1 MGQLVKRA
9 GLPGRPKMET
19 VAVVLE
25 EPGKLALRTV
35 ALQEPGADD
44 LVVDA
49 VWSGISS
56 GTERLLW
63 AGRMPSFPGMGYPL
77 VPGYETVARV
87 TRAAEG
93 FAEGDLVFVP
103 GANCYKDVKGL
114 FGGAAKRI
122 VLPAA
127 RAVKLDGMAEE
138 EGILIAL
145 AATAHHAVAGDG
157 ACLPQLIV
165 GHGLLG
171 RLIARITLALG
182 GEPPT
187 VIETQVAR
195 HDGASGYTVFTP
207 EQDTRRDYAAICDAS
222 GAAGL
227 LDTLI
232 PKLRKRGE
240 ITLAGFYEQPLS
252 FTFPPAFMR
261 EARIRIAAEFTMAD
275 MQAVKALVA
284 DGSLRLSGLISHHAA
299 AATAAQ
305 AYEQAFTDPDCI
317 KMALDWSAF
326 T

>member
-1 MGQLVKRA
+1 
-9 GLPGRPKMET
+9 MET

-25 EPGKLALRTV
+25 QPGKLALRTV

-49 VWSGISS
+49 AWSGISS

-63 AGRMPSFPGMGYPL
+63 AGRMPNFPGMGYPL
-77 VPGYETVARV
+77 VPGYETVGRV
-87 TRAAEG
+87 SRAAAG
-93 FAEGDLVFVP
+93 FDEGDLVFVP

-114 FGGAAKRI
+114 FGGAAARI

-127 RAVKLDGMAEE
+127 RAVKLDGIADED
-138 EGILIAL
+138 GILIAL
-145 AATAHHAVAGDG
+145 AATAHHAVAQ
-157 ACLPQLIV
+157 ALPQLIV

-182 GEPPT
+182 GEAPT
-187 VIETQVAR
+187 VLETQAAR
-195 HDGASGYTVFTP
+195 HDGASGYTVTHP
-207 EQDTRRDYAAICDAS
+207 ERDTRRDYATICDAS

-227 LDTLI
+227 LDQLI
-232 PKLRKRGE
+232 PKLRKQGE
-240 ITLAGFYEQPLS
+240 ITLAGFYEEPLS

-284 DGSLRLSGLISHHAA
+284 SGALSLKGLISHHAS
-299 AATAAQ
+299 AATAAS
-305 AYEQAFTDPDCI
+305 AYEQAFTDPSCI
-317 KMALDWSAF
+317 KMALDWSELA
-326 T
+326 

>member
-1 MGQLVKRA
+1 
-9 GLPGRPKMET
+9 MET

-25 EPGKLALRTV
+25 KPGKLALRTV

-63 AGRMPSFPGMGYPL
+63 AGRMPNFPGMGYPL

-87 TRAAEG
+87 SQAAEG

-127 RAVKLDGMAEE
+127 RAVKLDGIADE

-145 AATAHHAVAGDG
+145 AATAHHAVAQ
-157 ACLPQLIV
+157 ALPQLII

-171 RLIARITLALG
+171 RLIARLTLALG
-182 GEPPT
+182 GEAPT
-187 VIETQVAR
+187 VLETSAAR
-195 HDGASGYTVFTP
+195 HDGGAGYSVVTP
-207 EQDTRRDYAAICDAS
+207 DQDTRRDYATICDAS

-227 LDTLI
+227 LDQII
-232 PKLRKRGE
+232 PKLRKQGE
-240 ITLAGFYEQPLS
+240 ITLAGFYEEPLS
-252 FTFPPAFMR
+252 FSFPPAFMR

-284 DGSLRLSGLISHHAA
+284 DGRLSLKGLISHHASA
-299 AATAAQ
+299 STAEQ
-305 AYEQAFTDPDCI
+305 AYEQAFTDPNCI
-317 KMALDWSAF
+317 KMALDWSALA
-326 T
+326 

>member
-1 MGQLVKRA
+1 
-9 GLPGRPKMET
+9 MET

-25 EPGKLALRTV
+25 QPGKLALRTV

-63 AGRMPSFPGMGYPL
+63 AGRMPNFPGMGYPL

-87 TRAAEG
+87 TQAAEG

-127 RAVKLDGMAEE
+127 RAVKLDGISDE

-145 AATAHHAVAGDG
+145 AATAHHAVAH
-157 ACLPQLIV
+157 ALPQLII

-171 RLIARITLALG
+171 RLIARVTLALG
-182 GEPPT
+182 GEAPT
-187 VIETQVAR
+187 VIETQAAR
-195 HDGASGYTVFTP
+195 HDGAEGYTVLTP
-207 EQDTRRDYAAICDAS
+207 EQDTRRDYQTICDAS

-227 LDTLI
+227 LDTII
-232 PKLRKRGE
+232 PKLRKQGE
-240 ITLAGFYEQPLS
+240 ITLAGFYEEPLS

-261 EARIRIAAEFTMAD
+261 EARIRIAAEFTKAD
-275 MQAVKALVA
+275 MEAVKSLVA
-284 DGSLRLSGLISHHAA
+284 NGSLSLSGLISHHAA
-299 AATAAQ
+299 ASTAEQ
-305 AYEQAFTDPDCI
+305 AYEQAFTDPNCI
-317 KMALDWSAF
+317 KMALDWSAL

>member
-1 MGQLVKRA
+1 
-9 GLPGRPKMET
+9 MET

-25 EPGKLALRTV
+25 KPGKLALRTV

-63 AGRMPSFPGMGYPL
+63 AGRMPNFPGMGYPL

-87 TRAAEG
+87 SQAAEA

-127 RAVKLDGMAEE
+127 RAVKLDGIADE

-145 AATAHHAVAGDG
+145 AATAHHAVAQ
-157 ACLPQLIV
+157 ALPQLII

-171 RLIARITLALG
+171 RLIARLTLALG
-182 GEPPT
+182 GEAPT
-187 VIETQVAR
+187 VLETSAAR
-195 HDGASGYTVFTP
+195 HDGGAGYSVVTP
-207 EQDTRRDYAAICDAS
+207 DQDTRRDYATICDAS

-227 LDTLI
+227 LDQII
-232 PKLRKRGE
+232 PKLRKQGE
-240 ITLAGFYEQPLS
+240 ITLAGFYEEPLS
-252 FTFPPAFMR
+252 FSFPPAFMR

-284 DGSLRLSGLISHHAA
+284 DGRLSLKGLISHHASA
-299 AATAAQ
+299 STAEQ
-305 AYEQAFTDPDCI
+305 AYEQAFTDPNCI
-317 KMALDWSAF
+317 KMALDWSALA
-326 T
+326 

>member
-1 MGQLVKRA
+1 
-9 GLPGRPKMET
+9 MET

-25 EPGKLALRTV
+25 KPGKLALRTV

-63 AGRMPSFPGMGYPL
+63 AGRMPNFPGMGYPL

-87 TRAAEG
+87 SQAAEG

-122 VLPAA
+122 VLAAA
-127 RAVKLDGMAEE
+127 RAVKLDGIADE

-145 AATAHHAVAGDG
+145 AATAHHAVAQ
-157 ACLPQLIV
+157 ALPQLII

-171 RLIARITLALG
+171 RLIARLTLALG
-182 GEPPT
+182 GEAPT
-187 VIETQVAR
+187 VLETSAAR
-195 HDGASGYTVFTP
+195 HDGGAGYSVVTP
-207 EQDTRRDYAAICDAS
+207 DQDTRRDYATICDAS

-227 LDTLI
+227 LDQII
-232 PKLRKRGE
+232 PKLRKQGE
-240 ITLAGFYEQPLS
+240 ITLAGFYEEPLS
-252 FTFPPAFMR
+252 FSFPPAFMR

-284 DGSLRLSGLISHHAA
+284 DGRLSLKGLISHHASA
-299 AATAAQ
+299 STAEQ
-305 AYEQAFTDPDCI
+305 AYEQAFTDPNCI
-317 KMALDWSAF
+317 KMALDWSALA
-326 T
+326 

>member
-1 MGQLVKRA
+1 
-9 GLPGRPKMET
+9 MET

-25 EPGKLALRTV
+25 QPGKLALRTV
-35 ALQEPGADD
+35 ALQDPGADD

-87 TRAAEG
+87 SQAADG
-93 FAEGDLVFVP
+93 FSEGDLVFVP

-127 RAVKLDGMAEE
+127 RAVKLDGITDE

-145 AATAHHAVAGDG
+145 AATAHHAVASEG
-157 ACLPQLIV
+157 ASLPQLIV

-182 GEPPT
+182 GAAPT
-187 VIETQVAR
+187 VIETQAAR
-195 HDGASGYTVFTP
+195 HDGAAGYVVVTP
-207 EQDTRRDYAAICDAS
+207 EQDTRRDYQTICDAS

-232 PKLRKRGE
+232 PKLAKRGE
-240 ITLAGFYEQPLS
+240 ITLAGFYEDALS

-261 EARIRIAAEFTMAD
+261 EARIRIAAEFTKQD
-275 MQAVKALVA
+275 MEAVKTLVA
-284 DGSLRLSGLISHHAA
+284 NGSLSLSGLISHHAA
-299 AATAAQ
+299 ASTAAQ
-305 AYEQAFTDPDCI
+305 AYEQAFTDPNCI
-317 KMALDWSAF
+317 KMALDWSALA
-326 T
+326 

>member
-1 MGQLVKRA
+1 MD
-9 GLPGRPKMET
+9 T

-44 LVVDA
+44 IVVDA

-63 AGRMPSFPGMGYPL
+63 AGRMPHFPGMGYPL

-87 TRAAEG
+87 RQGAHD

-114 FGGAAKRI
+114 FGGAAARI

-127 RAVKLDGMAEE
+127 RAVKLEGITDES
-138 EGILIAL
+138 GILIAL
-145 AATAHHAVAGDG
+145 AATAHHAVVGG
-157 ACLPQLIV
+157 AELPQLIV

-171 RLIARITLALG
+171 RLIARVTMALG
-182 GEPPT
+182 GAAPT
-187 VIETQVAR
+187 VWETQAAR
-195 HDGASGYTVFTP
+195 RDGAAGYAVITP
-207 EQDTRRDYAAICDAS
+207 ASDTRRDYATICDAS

-227 LDTLI
+227 LDQII
-232 PKLRKRGE
+232 PKLRKQGE
-240 ITLAGFYEQPLS
+240 ITLAGFYEEPLS

-261 EARIRIAAEFTMAD
+261 EARIRIAAEFTKPD
-275 MQAVKALVA
+275 MEAVKALVA
-284 DGSLRLSGLISHHAA
+284 DGRLSLSGLITHHAA
-299 AATAAQ
+299 AATAAE
-305 AYEQAFTDPDCI
+305 AYEQAFTDPACI
-317 KMALDWSAF
+317 KMALDWSALA
-326 T
+326 

>member
-1 MGQLVKRA
+1 
-9 GLPGRPKMET
+9 MET

-25 EPGKLALRTV
+25 RPGKLALRTV
-35 ALQEPGADD
+35 SLQEPGADD

-63 AGRMPSFPGMGYPL
+63 AGRMPNFPGMGYPL

-87 TRAAEG
+87 SQAAQG

-127 RAVKLDGMAEE
+127 RAVKLDGISDE

-145 AATAHHAVAGDG
+145 AATAHHAVAH
-157 ACLPQLIV
+157 ALPQLII

-187 VIETQVAR
+187 VIETQAAR
-195 HDGASGYTVFTP
+195 HDGAEGYTVVTP

-227 LDTLI
+227 LDTII
-232 PKLRKRGE
+232 PKLRKQGE
-240 ITLAGFYEQPLS
+240 ITLAGFYEEPLS

-261 EARIRIAAEFTMAD
+261 EAKIRIAAEFTMAD

-284 DGSLRLSGLISHHAA
+284 NRSLSLSGLISHHAA
-299 AATAAQ
+299 ASTAER
-305 AYEQAFTDPDCI
+305 AYEQAFTDPNCI
-317 KMALDWSAF
+317 KMALDWSAL

>member
-1 MGQLVKRA
+1 MD
-9 GLPGRPKMET
+9 T

-25 EPGKLALRTV
+25 QPGKLALRTV

-87 TRAAEG
+87 TQAAG
-93 FAEGDLVFVP
+93 DFAEGDLVFVP

-114 FGGAAKRI
+114 FGGAAARL

-127 RAVKLDGMAEE
+127 RAVKLEGITSD

-145 AATAHHAVAGDG
+145 AATAHHAVASEGFT
-157 ACLPQLIV
+157 LPQLII

-182 GEPPT
+182 GEAPI
-187 VIETQVAR
+187 VLETNPAR
-195 HDGASGYTVFTP
+195 QDGAEGYVVTAP
-207 EQDTRRDYAAICDAS
+207 EACTRRDFRTICDAS
-222 GAAGL
+222 GAANL

-232 PKLRKRGE
+232 PRLARRGE
-240 ITLAGFYEQPLS
+240 ITLAGFYEEPLS

-261 EARIRIAAEFTMAD
+261 EARIRIAAEFTRAD
-275 MQAVKALVA
+275 MDAVQRLVA
-284 DGSLRLSGLISHHAA
+284 DGSLSLSGLISHHAA
-299 AATAAQ
+299 ARTAAA
-305 AYEQAFTDPDCI
+305 AYEQAFTDPSCI
-317 KMALDWSAF
+317 KMALDWSALA
-326 T
+326 

>member
-1 MGQLVKRA
+1 
-9 GLPGRPKMET
+9 MET

-25 EPGKLALRTV
+25 QPGKLALRTV
-35 ALQEPGADD
+35 ALQEPKADD

-87 TRAAEG
+87 THPAEG

-103 GANCYKDVKGL
+103 GANCYKDVRGL

-122 VLPAA
+122 VLQAS
-127 RAVKLDGMAEE
+127 RAVKLDGIGGE

-145 AATAHHAVAGDG
+145 AATAHHAVAH
-157 ACLPQLIV
+157 ALPQLVI

-182 GEPPT
+182 GDAPA
-187 VIETQVAR
+187 VIETNAAR
-195 HDGASGYTVFTP
+195 HDGAAGYAVVTP
-207 EQDTRRDYAAICDAS
+207 EQDTRRDYATICDAS

-227 LDTLI
+227 LDQII
-232 PKLRKRGE
+232 PKLRKQGE
-240 ITLAGFYEQPLS
+240 ITLAGFYEEPLS

-275 MQAVKALVA
+275 MQAVKSLVST
-284 DGSLRLSGLISHHAA
+284 GRLSLKGLISHHAS
-299 AATAAQ
+299 AATAAE
-305 AYEQAFTDPDCI
+305 AYEQAFTDPHCI
-317 KMALDWSAF
+317 KMALDWSALA
-326 T
+326 

>member
-1 MGQLVKRA
+1 
-9 GLPGRPKMET
+9 MET

-25 EPGKLALRTV
+25 KPGKLALRTV

-63 AGRMPSFPGMGYPL
+63 AGRMPNFPGMGYPL

-87 TRAAEG
+87 SQGAEG

-127 RAVKLDGMAEE
+127 RAVKLDGIADE

-145 AATAHHAVAGDG
+145 AATAHHAVAH
-157 ACLPQLIV
+157 ALPQLII

-171 RLIARITLALG
+171 RLIARLTLALG
-182 GEPPT
+182 GEAPT
-187 VIETQVAR
+187 VLETSAAR
-195 HDGASGYTVFTP
+195 HDGGAGYSVVTP
-207 EQDTRRDYAAICDAS
+207 DQDTRRDYATICDAS

-227 LDTLI
+227 LDQII
-232 PKLRKRGE
+232 PKLRKQGE
-240 ITLAGFYEQPLS
+240 ITLAGFYEEPLS
-252 FTFPPAFMR
+252 FSFPPAFMR

-284 DGSLRLSGLISHHAA
+284 DGRLSLKGLISHHASA
-299 AATAAQ
+299 SMAEQ
-305 AYEQAFTDPDCI
+305 AYEQAFTDPNCI
-317 KMALDWSAF
+317 KMALDWSALA
-326 T
+326 

>member
-1 MGQLVKRA
+1 
-9 GLPGRPKMET
+9 MET

-25 EPGKLALRTV
+25 RPGKLALRTV
-35 ALQEPGADD
+35 SLQEPGADD

-63 AGRMPSFPGMGYPL
+63 AGRMPNFPGMGYPL

-87 TRAAEG
+87 SRAAQG

-127 RAVKLDGMAEE
+127 RAVKLDGISDE

-145 AATAHHAVAGDG
+145 AATAHHAVAH
-157 ACLPQLIV
+157 ALPQLII

-187 VIETQVAR
+187 VIETQAAR
-195 HDGASGYTVFTP
+195 HDGAEGYTVVTP

-227 LDTLI
+227 LDTII
-232 PKLRKRGE
+232 PKLRKQGE
-240 ITLAGFYEQPLS
+240 ITLAGFYEEPLS

-261 EARIRIAAEFTMAD
+261 EAKIRIAAEFTMAD

-284 DGSLRLSGLISHHAA
+284 NRSLSLSGLISHHAA
-299 AATAAQ
+299 ASTAER
-305 AYEQAFTDPDCI
+305 AYEQAFTDPNCI
-317 KMALDWSAF
+317 KMALDWSAL

>member
-1 MGQLVKRA
+1 
-9 GLPGRPKMET
+9 MET

-25 EPGKLALRTV
+25 KPGQLALRTV
-35 ALQEPGADD
+35 TLQEPMADD

-63 AGRMPSFPGMGYPL
+63 ADRMPNFPGMGYPL

-87 TRAAEG
+87 SQATAG
-93 FAEGDLVFVP
+93 FSEGDLVFVP

-127 RAVKLDGMAEE
+127 RAVKLDGIADE

-145 AATAHHAVAGDG
+145 AATAHHAVAH
-157 ACLPQLIV
+157 ALPQLIV

-171 RLIARITLALG
+171 RLIARVTLALG
-182 GEPPT
+182 GEAPT
-187 VIETQVAR
+187 VIETQAAR
-195 HDGASGYTVFTP
+195 HDGAAGYTVITP
-207 EQDTRRDYAAICDAS
+207 EQDTRRDYATICDAS

-227 LDTLI
+227 LDTII
-232 PKLRKRGE
+232 PKLRKQGE
-240 ITLAGFYEQPLS
+240 ITLAGFYEEPLS

-261 EARIRIAAEFTMAD
+261 EARLGIAAEFTMAD

-284 DGSLRLSGLISHHAA
+284 DRRLSLSGLISHHASA
-299 AATAAQ
+299 STAAE
-305 AYEQAFTDPDCI
+305 AYEQAFTDPNCI